1 MSATPITTV
10 AEASRRSPTVILVT
24 LCLGVLIAQL
34 DSSVVNLAVKRI
46 GADLAASVSAL
57 QWVLDAYNLVY
68 ASLLLT
74 GGTLGDL
81 YGRRRCFALG
91 VGLLALGSAVCGLA
105 PGIAILIAGRVLT
118 GVGAALVLPSSLALL
133 AATYPEAKARA
144 HAIGIWASCNG
155 LAVAIGPTMG
165 GLLVDGAG
173 WRSIFLLV
181 LPICAVALLLAWR
194 AVPESAHPQGRR
206 LDPPGQA
213 LAIIGL
219 AALAFAVIEGA
230 HWGWASP
237 AILAAGALAL
247 SALALFIL
255 FERQRDGALVPLE
268 LFGRAPFVAA
278 LVIAALMTFGMY
290 GFLFLLP
297 IFLQTVRG
305 HSAFL
310 AGVELLPASL
320 TFVVVSTA
328 SGRLAVRFGP
338 RLMMAAGMAAMGV
351 GLLMLLAVAAETPL
365 ALMMAGLFVI
375 GVGLGL
381 NTGPVMTVAVGSVPP
396 ARSGTA
402 SGLVNTTRMIG
413 ATLGIAVLGAI
424 FAAHAGQDAANA
436 QGVTAGMHA
445 AFLVGGGAEL
455 LGALVA
461 LGLVPGNALQVRSDR
476 GAYQ

>member
-1 MSATPITTV
+1 MSATSITNL
-10 AEASRRSPTVILVT
+10 AEASRRTPTIILVT

-74 GGTLGDL
+74 AGTLGDL

-105 PGIAILIAGRVLT
+105 LGIGILILGRILT
-118 GVGAALVLPSSLALL
+118 GIGAALVLPSSLALL
-133 AATYPEAKARA
+133 AATYPEAKPRA

-155 LAVAIGPTMG
+155 LAVAIGPTVG
-165 GLLVDGAG
+165 GLLVDSVG

-181 LPICAVALLLAWR
+181 LPICALALLLTGR
-194 AVPESAHPQGRR
+194 AVPESAHPQGRQ

-213 LAIIGL
+213 LAITGL

-230 HWGWASP
+230 HWGWTSP
-237 AILAAGALAL
+237 AILAAGALAP
-247 SALALFIL
+247 SALVLFI
-255 FERQRDGALVPLE
+255 FIERHRDGALVPIE
-268 LFGRAPFVAA
+268 LFGRTPFSAA
-278 LVIAALMTFGMY
+278 LAIAALMTFGMY

-305 HSAFL
+305 HSVFL
-310 AGVELLPASL
+310 AGIELLPASL
-320 TFVVVSTA
+320 TFVIVSAA

-338 RLMMAAGMAAMGV
+338 RRMMTVGMAAMGV
-351 GLLMLLAVAAETPL
+351 GLLMLTGLGAKTPL
-365 ALMMAGLFVI
+365 ALMTAGLFVI

-402 SGLVNTTRMIG
+402 SGLVNTTRMVG

-436 QGVTAGMHA
+436 QGVVSGMHA

-461 LGLVPGNALQVRSDR
+461 LCLIPGNALQVRRD
-476 GAYQ
+476 